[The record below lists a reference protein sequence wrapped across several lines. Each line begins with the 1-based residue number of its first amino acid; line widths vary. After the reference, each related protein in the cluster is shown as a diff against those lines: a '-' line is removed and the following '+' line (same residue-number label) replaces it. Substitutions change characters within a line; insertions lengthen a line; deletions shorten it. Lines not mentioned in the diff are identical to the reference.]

1 MIRLI
6 FLLPLL
12 MFAAWFWF
20 LQSQGLSLQQGKKG
34 FIYIGVFNLA
44 IGALLAAIIWL
55 TQR

>member
-20 LQSQGLSLQQGKKG
+20 LQTQGLSLKQGQKG
-34 FIYIGVFNLA
+34 FIYIAVFNLV
-44 IGALLAAIIWL
+44 IGALLAGIIWL

>member
-20 LQSQGLSLQQGKKG
+20 LQSQGLSMQQGKKG
-34 FIYIGVFNLA
+34 FIYIAIFNLA
-44 IGALLAAIIWL
+44 IGVLLAGIIWL